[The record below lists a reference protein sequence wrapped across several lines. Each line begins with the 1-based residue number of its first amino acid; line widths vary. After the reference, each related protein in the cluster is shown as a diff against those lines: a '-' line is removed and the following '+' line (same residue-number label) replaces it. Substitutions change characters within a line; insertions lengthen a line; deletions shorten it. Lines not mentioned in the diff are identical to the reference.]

1 MDQERHD
8 AVMTDIKNLCSDI
21 ACGRPAAG
29 ERALVHCITNPISIK
44 QCADTVLSAGA
55 RPIMAEHPL
64 EAAEITETA
73 AALMLNTGNITDARM
88 RSITI
93 SAQTA
98 NKNNIPF
105 ILDVVGISCSR
116 LRKEYIEK
124 LLGTTAP
131 TIIKGN
137 YSEICALYDR
147 SYKSS
152 GIDAHASAYY
162 EKTLNSSV
170 RLAGTLGCVILASG
184 QRDIVTNGEKI
195 FFIDN
200 GSPRLGEITG
210 TGCMLG
216 ALTAAYLTRAGAL
229 SAAAAACA
237 TLGICGEKAARCRG
251 MGSFSTALFDE
262 LSLISKKEIM
272 ERIRV
277 KEDIFE
283 TA

>member
-1 MDQERHD
+1 
-8 AVMTDIKNLCSDI
+8 MTDIKNLCSDI

-44 QCADTVLSAGA
+44 QCADTVLCAGA

-116 LRKEYIEK
+116 LRKEYIET

-152 GIDAHASAYY
+152 GIDAHGSAYY

-216 ALTAAYLTRAGAL
+216 ALTAAYLTRADAL

-237 TLGICGEKAARCRG
+237 TLGICGAKAARCRG